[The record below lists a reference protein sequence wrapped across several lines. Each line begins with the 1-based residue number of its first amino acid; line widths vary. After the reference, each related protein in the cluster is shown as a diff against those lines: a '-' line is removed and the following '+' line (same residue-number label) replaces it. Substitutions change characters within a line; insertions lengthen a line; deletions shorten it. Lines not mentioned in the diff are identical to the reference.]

1 MITSPRA
8 AVTLLLAASLGLDGL
23 AAAGQKPRDA
33 KGKPAVSVAG
43 DSQAS
48 VAAAPEDYR
57 IGIDDI
63 LQITVWKEP
72 EASVPTITVRPDGK
86 ISLPFVKEVVAAG
99 RTPLEL
105 EADLTAKLKPF
116 LRGAEVTVLV
126 REINSKKVYM
136 IGAVGKPG
144 AVKWN
149 SSLTVLQALAEGGG
163 VTEYAKKKKI
173 YILRKAGGRQM
184 RLTFNYEAVI
194 KGEKMEQNI
203 ALLPEDTIV
212 VPQ

>member
-1 MITSPRA
+1 MITSQRA
-8 AVTLLLAASLGLDGL
+8 TVTLLLAASLSLGGLP
-23 AAAGQKPRDA
+23 AAGQKPRNA
-33 KGKPAVSVAG
+33 KEKPATSVAG
-43 DSQAS
+43 GSTAGLAS
-48 VAAAPEDYR
+48 APEDYR
-57 IGIDDI
+57 IGVDDI

-72 EASVPTITVRPDGK
+72 EASVPTIAVRPDGK

-105 EADLTAKLKPF
+105 EADLTAKFKPF

-126 REINSKKVYM
+126 REIRSKKVYI

-144 AVKWN
+144 AIGWN

-163 VTEYAKKKKI
+163 ITEYAKKKKI
-173 YILRKAGGRQM
+173 YILRKAGGRQV

-203 ALLPEDTIV
+203 TLLPEDTIV